1 MEIFL
6 ISIGEDIV
14 QKRNNSARSS
24 IIEEIHNYR
33 LLITKYSDRLKTPT
47 LSSLDFWKTYEKT
60 LPRLSKMAKQLVN
73 TPATSVASE
82 SAFSTSA
89 YVGRKERSRLSIE
102 NLAST
107 VFLKVSYPKKS
118 ELFKKNLR
126 FTNKNF
132 TRK

>member
-1 MEIFL
+1 
-6 ISIGEDIV
+6 
-14 QKRNNSARSS
+14 
-24 IIEEIHNYR
+24 
-33 LLITKYSDRLKTPT
+33 
-47 LSSLDFWKTYEKT
+47 
-60 LPRLSKMAKQLVN
+60 MAKQLVN